1 MCESYLP
8 VTDRA
13 LTLDE
18 YLDFVSREVDPR
30 DLTSVGASALK
41 LRELANN
48 RTFVTEIL
56 NRQLSIGADA
66 LAFYSSQSA
75 ILGASQSFSVRLN
88 VWPVVSSNPRQRK
101 VENGVYSYWDAHDH
115 NFTFMTV
122 GYYGPGYETII
133 YEYDR
138 DSVVGRA
145 IHWLGLGDF
154 DGRPSAVRL
163 DVAQT
168 NRASQGEGRGSQSRK
183 EFISGKYEP

>member
-75 ILGASQSFSVRLN
+75 ILGAC
-88 VWPVVSSNPRQRK
+88 W
-101 VENGVYSYWDAHDH
+101 
-115 NFTFMTV
+115 
-122 GYYGPGYETII
+122 
-133 YEYDR
+133 
-138 DSVVGRA
+138 
-145 IHWLGLGDF
+145 
-154 DGRPSAVRL
+154 SASCPAAR
-163 DVAQT
+163 T
-168 NRASQGEGRGSQSRK
+168 
-183 EFISGKYEP
+183 